1 MTAPRLPDRDASQV
15 DALVADR
22 YLDALLAATDRRA
35 SDAPADATL
44 SPDVRHAA
52 LVLRRALVRV
62 HPSFRFEER
71 LARRLADLAAQAQP
85 GLAATG
91 GALVPFPVAGA
102 AGDPDLAAILRGEL
116 DPSAPDGGLDA
127 ADPASADRRPLLV
140 TGALTSAAISI
151 AGVAWVAWRASR
163 AQGRGSPMGRAAR
176 EARARRSATVAGIG
190 GPA

>member
-22 YLDALLAATDRRA
+22 YLDALLAAADRRA
-35 SDAPADATL
+35 TDAPADATL
-44 SPDVRHAA
+44 GPDVRHAA
-52 LVLRRALVRV
+52 LVLRQALVRV

-91 GALVPFPVAGA
+91 GALVPFPVHA
-102 AGDPDLAAILRGEL
+102 AGDDPDLAAILRGDL
-116 DPSAPDGGLDA
+116 DPAVEEPL
-127 ADPASADRRPLLV
+127 DPAPADRRPLLV

-163 AQGRGSPMGRAAR
+163 GQGRGSPMGRAAR
-176 EARARRSATVAGIG
+176 EAHARRSTPVAGLG